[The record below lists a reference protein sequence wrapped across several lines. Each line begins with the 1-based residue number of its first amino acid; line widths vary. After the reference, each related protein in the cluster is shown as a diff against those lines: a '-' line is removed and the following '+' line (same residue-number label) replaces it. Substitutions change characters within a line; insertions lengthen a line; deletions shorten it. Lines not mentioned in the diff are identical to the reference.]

1 MLVEVT
7 EVVLCCVKL
16 CYVVLCSLALCC
28 GEIVIAVFKCCMLV

>member
-1 MLVEVT
+1 MLVEVS

>member
-28 GEIVIAVFKCCMLV
+28 GEIVIAVFKYCMLV